1 MTNDH
6 LILGCVIDR
15 QTSWGTRLAAG
26 DRQGGCQIGWMAVAF
41 VIARRL
47 VSFGEGNPFRHLDL
61 FYVDFSHAGRGT
73 TPDQGGYEEVFLEWV
88 RHCSGGAPLSPG
100 A

>member
-1 MTNDH
+1 
-6 LILGCVIDR
+6 
-15 QTSWGTRLAAG
+15 
-26 DRQGGCQIGWMAVAF
+26 MAVAF
-41 VIARRL
+41 VTARRL
-47 VSFGEGNPFRHLDL
+47 VSFGEGNLNL
-61 FYVDFSHAGRGT
+61 FYVDFLHAGRGT